1 VSKHKFFVYLA
12 HFPGKRAFL
21 MDGSMMKETKRMTRV
36 ALIGAVLFCTF
47 FSLSNI
53 LYLEAITI
61 MIIAVAM
68 VFDRRDSFQ
77 ASLVFGVLL
86 ILYLGLTPWSIM
98 YFIIYPC
105 YSLLTNFLKPILKE
119 KEWLLIVYG
128 FILSCSTGLILDLPF
143 ILVSELVTIYYI
155 LTGLKTSLI
164 QGALT
169 AMEIALIYE
178 PLEKILFKI
187 KEMHK

>member
-1 VSKHKFFVYLA
+1 
-12 HFPGKRAFL
+12 
-21 MDGSMMKETKRMTRV
+21 
-36 ALIGAVLFCTF
+36 
-47 FSLSNI
+47 
-53 LYLEAITI
+53 LYLEAITL

-77 ASLVFGVLL
+77 SALVFGVLL
-86 ILYLGLTPWSIM
+86 ILYMGLTPWSIM

-105 YSLLTNFLKPILKE
+105 YSLLTSHLKPVLRE
-119 KEWLLIVYG
+119 KEWLLVVYG

-169 AMEIALIYE
+169 AMEIVLIYQ
-178 PLEKILFKI
+178 PIEKVLFKI

>member
-1 VSKHKFFVYLA
+1 
-12 HFPGKRAFL
+12 

-105 YSLLTNFLKPILKE
+105 YSLLTNFLKPVLKE